1 MTQRTCAACDNAIR
15 DSVQICGRCERIT
28 SHHLG
33 DMEAHRAELEITLTR
48 QARLTA
54 PTEGSRSANT
64 PLGYQELASDLL
76 GALRATLASWCRLVH
91 DEISDT
97 WPNADTVAAMALF
110 IEAHLR
116 ELRKHEAAGE
126 LVDEIRQL
134 VVRVMACIDYPEDRT
149 RTVIG
154 RCTMFYDDGKRC
166 PGEVMLHQPRMFAD
180 CAACGRVW
188 ESQHLAS
195 LGRQILN
202 RDAYGTVGE
211 IAGMYELPDST
222 VRRWMME
229 GKLEPMPD
237 GTIRLAQLDKLL
249 ILLGRDK
256 VA

>member
-1 MTQRTCAACDNAIR
+1 VSQRTCASCDNPVR
-15 DSVQICGRCERIT
+15 DQITICGRCERIT

-91 DEISDT
+91 DEISST

-110 IEAHLR
+110 LEHHLR

-134 VVRVMACIDYPEDRT
+134 VVRVMACIDYPEDRARIYVGLCPEET
-149 RTVIG
+149 QDG
-154 RCTMFYDDGKRC
+154 RCVGQLSLHLPYANDGKRPSVQC
-166 PGEVMLHQPRMFAD
+166 VV
-180 CAACGRVW
+180 C
-188 ESQHLAS
+188 
-195 LGRQILN
+195 
-202 RDAYGTVGE
+202 GTVWYAEQWTRLG
-211 IAGMYELPDST
+211 S
-222 VRRWMME
+222 R
-229 GKLEPMPD
+229 MPS
-237 GTIRLAQLDKLL
+237 A
-249 ILLGRDK
+249 
-256 VA
+256 A